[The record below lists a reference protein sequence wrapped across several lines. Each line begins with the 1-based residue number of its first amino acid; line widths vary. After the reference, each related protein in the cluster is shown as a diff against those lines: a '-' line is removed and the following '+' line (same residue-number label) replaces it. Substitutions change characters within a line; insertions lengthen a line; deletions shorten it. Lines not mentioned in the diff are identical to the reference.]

1 MNYNGPT
8 QEELLAFYN
17 NLIEDN
23 MTTGYSTDEVNLEDV
38 L

>member
-8 QEELLAFYN
+8 QEELLAFYSE
-17 NLIEDN
+17 LIEDN
-23 MTTGYSTDEVNLEDV
+23 MTTGYTTDEATLEDV